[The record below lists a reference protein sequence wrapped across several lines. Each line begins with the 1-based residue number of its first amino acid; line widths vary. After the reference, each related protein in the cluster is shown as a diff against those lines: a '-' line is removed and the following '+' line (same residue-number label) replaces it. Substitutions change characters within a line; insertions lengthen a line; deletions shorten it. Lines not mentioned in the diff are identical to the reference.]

1 MKKLTWIT
9 GILVIG
15 LLCTAPSLSAQ
26 SGIGNTFDN
35 TIPQISS
42 GSGVSTASDC
52 NVAAYFAIGKLCQDT
67 GTGKLYKGTGAAIEE
82 IPAPNAST
90 TGSAGSLKS
99 PATTGVTTITG
110 PGAGTT
116 RVKTVRDANDTIYEA
131 GTTLGTFSGS
141 TIPDTQTIPQALQA
155 LETAVE
161 TKQAS
166 NANLTAVAGL
176 TFADVSIIQLTGAGA
191 GAVLT
196 CTANQLIGAN
206 AAGDALEC
214 KSTLNLSTF
223 NLPSSDADP
232 GTTAGQIKH
241 DSTDTGSNSG
251 GTAKWYDGANPR
263 SFVDTGTNYTI
274 ITKTEFLPIAWAVD
288 GATAPNAI
296 AAVTGKEINARSFA
310 EADDVVF
317 WWIVPN
323 DYVGGIKYRVFYA
336 LSANANADDTAVFS
350 MAGSI
355 IGNSGD
361 LDGSAGTALTIS
373 DELTTD
379 DDQYQY
385 MVTDYSAESNADWSL
400 VVNGLARLNFSHAA
414 ASDMAGAGEPLVIG
428 IEIKYKAKIIGFGG
442 Y

>member
-1 MKKLTWIT
+1 MKR
-9 GILVIG
+9 ILVLAAF
-15 LLCTAPSLSAQ
+15 LLWAGTAWGAGGTTV
-26 SGIGNTFDN
+26 SGG
-35 TIPQISS
+35 
-42 GSGVSTASDC
+42 GS
-52 NVAAYFAIGKLCQDT
+52 FA
-67 GTGKLYKGTGAAIEE
+67 GTE
-82 IPAPNAST
+82 ST

-116 RVKTVRDANDTIYEA
+116 RVI
-131 GTTLGTFSGS
+131 
-141 TIPDTQTIPQALQA
+141 TIPDANNTIPAFPA
-155 LETAVE
+155 STAKSIVYI
-161 TKQAS
+161 
-166 NANLTAVAGL
+166 NDAG
-176 TFADVSIIQLTGAGA
+176 VW
-191 GAVLT
+191 AVLT
-196 CTANQLIGAN
+196 CDGANQMVGRN
-206 AAGDALEC
+206 AANDGWEC
-214 KSTLNLSTF
+214 KSTLNLSTV
-223 NLPSSDADP
+223 NLPSSNSDP

-251 GTAKWYDGANPR
+251 GTAKWYDGANVR
-263 SFVDTGTNYTI
+263 SLVDTGTNYTI

-288 GATAPNAI
+288 GATAPAAI
-296 AAVTGKEINARSFA
+296 ADVTGKEIKARAFT

-323 DYVGGIKYRVFYA
+323 DYVGGIKYRVLYA

-355 IGNSGD
+355 VANSGD

-379 DDQYQY
+379 DDQYQV
-385 MVTDYSAESNADWSL
+385 MITDYTAESNADWSL
-400 VVNGLARLNFSHAA
+400 SAGGLARLNFSHAA

-428 IEIKYKAKIIGFGG
+428 IEIKYKAKIIGLGG